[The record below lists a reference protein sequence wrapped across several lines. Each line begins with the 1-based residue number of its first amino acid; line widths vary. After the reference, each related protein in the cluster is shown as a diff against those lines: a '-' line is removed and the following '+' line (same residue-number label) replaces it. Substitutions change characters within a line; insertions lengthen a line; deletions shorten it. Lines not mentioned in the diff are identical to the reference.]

1 MKLLSVLIT
10 EKLQFRLL
18 KYVSK
23 RWILLLEKE
32 IVDEKEDDR
41 KIYTSSCFM
50 KKDVMNKK

>member
-10 EKLQFRLL
+10 EKLQFKLL